1 MKIGIHDIA
10 AATGSLVLDLAEL
23 AENTGTELSKFHRGI
38 GQFEMSI
45 NTNDEDIVTMAA
57 RAAQPIL
64 DRHGVDNIRT
74 ILFATESGVDQSKS
88 AGVFLHGLL
97 DLPGNCRVVEL
108 KEACYSAT
116 AALQFAAGMVMRKPH
131 EKVLV
136 IASDIARY
144 ELDSSGEPT
153 QGSGAVAMLVT
164 ANPALFEI
172 EPATG
177 LWTTDVMDFW
187 RPNDRTT
194 ALVDGHYSMQVY
206 LESVEEAWNDFQRA
220 DGNSFDEIDYFC
232 YHQPFTRMAV
242 KAHRRLAEICDVA
255 DVDATVAT
263 LEPTMIYNRRIGNS
277 YTASVFFALLSLLD
291 NEADLTGKRV
301 GLFSYGSGAVAE
313 FFTGVIPEGYREHLR
328 IEHHT
333 EMLDNRT
340 NIDFANYRDRHAQY
354 DRATG
359 ETYTTSTETLG
370 AYRFE
375 GVTENK
381 RQYRRAE

>member
-10 AATGSLVLDLAEL
+10 AATGSLVLDLAEI
-23 AENTGTELSKFHRGI
+23 ATNTGTDLAKFHRGI

-45 NTNDEDIVTMAA
+45 NTVDEDIVTMAA
-57 RAAQPIL
+57 RAAKPIL
-64 DRHGVDNIRT
+64 DRHGSDNIRT

-97 DLPGNCRVVEL
+97 GLPGNCRVVEL

-116 AALQFAAGMVMRKPH
+116 AALQFAVAMVARKPE

-153 QGSGAVAMLVT
+153 QGGGAVAMLVS
-164 ANPALFEI
+164 ADPALFEI

-177 LWTTDVMDFW
+177 LWTSDVMDFW
-187 RPNDRTT
+187 RPNDRST
-194 ALVDGHYSMQVY
+194 AVVDGHYSMQVY
-206 LESVEEAWNDFQRA
+206 LDSVGKAWSDFQQA
-220 DGNSFDEIDYFC
+220 GGNSFDEIDYFC

-242 KAHRRLAEICDVA
+242 KAHRRLTEICEVE
-255 DVDATVAT
+255 DVDASVAT
-263 LEPTMIYNRRIGNS
+263 LEPTMIYNRRLGNS

-291 NEADLTGKRV
+291 NSENLAGKRV

-313 FFTGVIPEGYREHLR
+313 FFTGIIPEGYEKHLR
-328 IEHHT
+328 VAHHA
-333 EMLDNRT
+333 EMLDQRT
-340 NIDFANYRDRHAQY
+340 NIDYADYRARHAAY
-354 DRATG
+354 DELTG
-359 ETYTTSTETLG
+359 SYETERQTNG
-370 AYRFE
+370 DYRFA
-375 GVTENK
+375 GVVDHK
-381 RQYRRAE
+381 RQYRNAE

>member
-23 AENTGTELSKFHRGI
+23 ATHTGTELGKFHRGI

-45 NTNDEDIVTMAA
+45 NTVDEDIVTMAA

-64 DRHGVDNIRT
+64 ERHGSDNIRT

-116 AALQFAAGMVMRKPH
+116 AALQFAVAMVARKPE

-153 QGSGAVAMLVT
+153 QGSGAVAMLVS
-164 ANPALFEI
+164 ADPALFEI

-177 LWTTDVMDFW
+177 LWTSDVMDFW
-187 RPNDRTT
+187 RPNDRST
-194 ALVDGHYSMQVY
+194 AVVDGHYSMQVY
-206 LESVEEAWNDFQRA
+206 LDSVEKAWEDFQKA
-220 DGNSFDEIDYFC
+220 DGSSFEEIDYFC
-232 YHQPFTRMAV
+232 YHQPFTRMAT
-242 KAHRRLAEICDVA
+242 KAHRKLMEICDVTDTEA
-255 DVDATVAT
+255 SEAS
-263 LEPTMIYNRRIGNS
+263 LEPTMIYNRRLGNS
-277 YTASVFFALLSLLD
+277 YTASVFFALLSLFD
-291 NEADLTGKRV
+291 NTENLAGKRV

-313 FFTGVIPEGYREHLR
+313 FFTGVIPEGYEAHLR
-328 IEHHT
+328 VDHHAA
-333 EMLDNRT
+333 MLDERS
-340 NIDFANYRDRHAQY
+340 NIDYAQYRSRHAVY
-354 DRATG
+354 DQLTG
-359 ETYTTSTETLG
+359 DYETEAETRG
-370 AYRFE
+370 AYRFA
-375 GVTENK
+375 GVSEHK
-381 RQYRRAE
+381 RLYRNA

>member
-10 AATGSLVLDLAEL
+10 AATGSLVLDLARL
-23 AENTGTELSKFHRGI
+23 AEHTGTELGKFHRGI
-38 GQFEMSI
+38 GQYEMSI
-45 NTNDEDIVTMAA
+45 TTADEDIVTLAA
-57 RAAQPIL
+57 RATAPIL
-64 DRHGVDNIRT
+64 DRHGTENLRT
-74 ILFATESGVDQSKS
+74 VLFATESGVDQSKA

-97 DLPGNCRVVEL
+97 GLPGNCRVVEL

-116 AALQFAAGMVMRKPH
+116 AALQFAIALVARKPD

-153 QGSGAVAMLVT
+153 QGSGAVAMLVS
-164 ANPALFEI
+164 ANPALLEI

-177 LWTTDVMDFW
+177 LWTSDVMDFW

-206 LESVEEAWNDFQRA
+206 LDSVEQSWNDYQRA
-220 DGNSFDEIDYFC
+220 GGNAFSEIDYFC
-232 YHQPFTRMAV
+232 YHQPFTKMAM
-242 KAHRRLAEICDVA
+242 KAHRRLAEICGVEDI
-255 DVDATVAT
+255 DATVAG

-291 NEADLTGKRV
+291 NEANLAGRRV

-313 FFTGVIPEGYREHLR
+313 FFTGVVAEGYADHLR
-328 IEHHT
+328 VDRNT
-333 EMLDNRT
+333 NMLDVRKSVDYAEYRSRHEAYDDVSGDFRT
-340 NIDFANYRDRHAQY
+340 PQ
-354 DRATG
+354 
-359 ETYTTSTETLG
+359 ETLG
-370 AYRFE
+370 EFRLD

-381 RQYRRAE
+381 RQYIKA

>member
-10 AATGSLVLDLAEL
+10 AATGSLVLDLAQL
-23 AENTGTELSKFHRGI
+23 AERTGTELGKFHRGI
-38 GQFEMSI
+38 GQYEMSI
-45 NTNDEDIVTMAA
+45 TTADEDIVTLAA
-57 RAAQPIL
+57 RATAPIL
-64 DRHGVDNIRT
+64 ERHGTENLRT
-74 ILFATESGVDQSKS
+74 VLFATESGVDQSKA

-97 DLPGNCRVVEL
+97 GLPGNCRVVEL

-116 AALQFAAGMVMRKPH
+116 AALQFAIALVARKPD

-153 QGSGAVAMLVT
+153 QGSGAVAMLVS
-164 ANPALFEI
+164 ANPALLEI

-177 LWTTDVMDFW
+177 LWTSDVMDFW

-206 LESVEEAWNDFQRA
+206 LDSVEESWKDYQRA
-220 DGNSFDEIDYFC
+220 GGNAFTEIDYFC
-232 YHQPFTRMAV
+232 YHQPFTRMAA
-242 KAHRRLAEICDVA
+242 KAHRRLSEICGVDDIDGAVA
-255 DVDATVAT
+255 E

-291 NEADLTGKRV
+291 NEADLAGKRV

-313 FFTGVIPEGYREHLR
+313 FFTGVIPQGYEEHLR
-328 IEHHT
+328 VARNVT
-333 EMLDNRT
+333 MLDERKPV
-340 NIDFANYRDRHAQY
+340 DYDEYRARHQAY
-354 DRATG
+354 DEVSG
-359 ETYTTSTETLG
+359 DYSTPQETLG
-370 AYRFE
+370 EFRLC

-381 RQYRRAE
+381 RQYTKA